1 MPSMVPDPA
10 AALSRTLGAMTS
22 LPILHEDGSLLVVD
36 KPAGLPV
43 HGSGGGEATVETVLR
58 RQLGGRAVRMGFT
71 LSAVH
76 RLDRDTSGVL
86 VLARRR
92 KACQR
97 VMEQF
102 ADGSVEK
109 RYLALVLR
117 GPPSDEGTID
127 APLAGL
133 GKHAGTLQ
141 DALTEFRVVSR
152 GAEAALVGCQPRT
165 GRTHQIRRH
174 LASIGCPLAGD
185 ERYGSARFDAHAK
198 AAWGL
203 DRMFLHAA
211 ELTLAHP
218 DSGENVTFRA
228 PLPEPLQQ
236 VLERSG
242 MERYFSA
249 T

>member
-1 MPSMVPDPA
+1 
-10 AALSRTLGAMTS
+10 MTP
-22 LPILHEDGSLLVVD
+22 LPILHEDDSLIAVD

-43 HGSGGGEATVETVLR
+43 HGSGDGEATVETVLR
-58 RQLGGRAVRMGFT
+58 RQLGGRAVRMGFA

-97 VMEQF
+97 VMDQF
-102 ADGSVEK
+102 AEGTVEK

-117 GPPSDEGTID
+117 GPAEDEGAID

-133 GKHAGTLQ
+133 GRHAGTMQ
-141 DALTEFRVVSR
+141 EARTEFRVVAR
-152 GAEAALVGCQPRT
+152 GPEAALVECRPRT

-185 ERYGSARFDAHAK
+185 ERYGSARFDEHARTS
-198 AAWGL
+198 WGL
-203 DRMFLHAA
+203 TRMFLHAA
-211 ELTLAHP
+211 ALTLVHP
-218 DSGENVTFRA
+218 DSGEKMPLRSPLPA
-228 PLPEPLQQ
+228 PLRG
-236 VLERSG
+236 VLERAG
-242 MERYFSA
+242 MAAYFSA